1 MINNFQ
7 RIIFPRRRWL
17 RGFRPGAGALL
28 LALLATLNAQRS
40 TARAFEGRLHA
51 TLTRGGEVQT
61 LLYTVGTNCLRV
73 ARGETNWPYT
83 VNLVHRDSGAV
94 TLLFANNRSF
104 VNLKSGTG
112 VSPVSSD
119 GSQESMGMKHTGK
132 MPVPLPSAGVGSA
145 VLPTVPGAGALP
157 AMPQM
162 PAADNTMPAMP
173 AMPMMPMPGEALELK
188 ATDQTTNLL
197 GYTCTRYELK
207 QRGEVMEIWATDKLM
222 TFQPYLQNQPP
233 RFGPRMIEEQWGELM
248 KAKKLFPLLAVLK
261 FENGPERLRFE
272 VQSVTPQRL
281 TADDA
286 TLFQPPDGYQEIRP
300 LPF

>member
-7 RIIFPRRRWL
+7 RMIFPRRRWL

-40 TARAFEGRLHA
+40 TARAFEGRLRA
-51 TLTRGGEVQT
+51 TLTRGGEAET
-61 LLYTVGTNCLRV
+61 FLYTVGTNCLRV
-73 ARGETNWPYT
+73 ERGETNWPYT

-119 GSQESMGMKHTGK
+119 GSQDSMGMKHTGK

-173 AMPMMPMPGEALELK
+173 MMPMPGEKMELT
-188 ATDQTTNLL
+188 ATTDTTNLL
-197 GYTCTRYELK
+197 GYACTRYELK
-207 QRGEVMEIWATDKLM
+207 QRGEVMEIWATTALLP
-222 TFQPYLQNQPP
+222 FPPYLPNQPP
-233 RFGPRMIEEQWGELM
+233 RFGPRMIEEQWGGLVQD
-248 KAKKLFPLLAVLK
+248 KKLFPLLAVLK